1 MKHTRRTKNVKKKDT
16 HRKKDE
22 SSDSASSVSSSSS
35 SSCSSA
41 EKRDGKM
48 LRRGVRMACL
58 PFVRLQAMLRH
69 ADMRFDHMWTVGMTS
84 DMVCMLLWAVC
95 RIRPDCLSH
104 KLGVKTYKAAQ
115 KQCRSSCERQQ
126 AIMGEQQ
133 YELMISELLRAGQQG
148 FECIVVR
155 YGFQEEW
162 LVEPTRKKHKG
173 AAAAASAASSVAEL
187 ERQLDKAR
195 SKLANAL
202 PPPPP
207 PKPAGRFALGGQ
219 SRLPPF
225 VPELQPPQ
233 LAPPPPPTPFTEPAA
248 RSEATPPGGSDSGAS
263 NSSHSSH
270 SDAEGAPP
278 EPSSA
283 AAMDVEPEALAPAQ
297 GNSQRRRHPVAE
309 EEQPAA
315 WRQSAVAEEEPPAA
329 SPSSAA
335 AGTQVMDVATPLPT
349 QPEALAPARGNSQR
363 RCHQVAEEEQPAAW
377 RQSAVAEEEPPAA
390 SPSSAA
396 AGTQVMDVSPPL
408 PTQPEAPAP
417 AQGNSDNGTLSED
430 QVRQIAENRAKARAR
445 RAAKAKSRVA
455 PPEPEQQR
463 DTVVETEEPARE
475 DPQCVICQSPMLIA
489 EERLALQC
497 MHTFHRYCIMG
508 YAECKGQPLNKCC
521 PFKCDVSSA
530 DVTVTLDDADEDQ
543 GGGAVNAASSS
554 LLEQASRV
562 TDGVS
567 AME

>member
-187 ERQLDKAR
+187 ERQLDMAR

-248 RSEATPPGGSDSGAS
+248 RSEAIPPGGSGSGAS

-297 GNSQRRRHPVAE
+297 GNRQQRRHP
-309 EEQPAA
+309 
-315 WRQSAVAEEEPPAA
+315 
-329 SPSSAA
+329 
-335 AGTQVMDVATPLPT
+335 
-349 QPEALAPARGNSQR
+349 
-363 RCHQVAEEEQPAAW
+363 VAEEEQPAAW

-408 PTQPEAPAP
+408 PTQPEALAP
-417 AQGNSDNGTLSED
+417 AQGNSDNGTLSEN

-530 DVTVTLDDADEDQ
+530 DVTVTLDDADEYQ

-562 TDGVS
+562 TDAVS

>member
-69 ADMRFDHMWTVGMTS
+69 ADMRFDHMWTAGMTS

-219 SRLPPF
+219 SRLLPF

-263 NSSHSSH
+263 NSSHS
-270 SDAEGAPP
+270 DAEGAPP

-297 GNSQRRRHPVAE
+297 GNSQRRRHPV
-309 EEQPAA
+309 
-315 WRQSAVAEEEPPAA
+315 RQRGHRSWMLQRHSLHSLKPLRQRGATASGVAIKW
-329 SPSSAA
+329 
-335 AGTQVMDVATPLPT
+335 Q
-349 QPEALAPARGNSQR
+349 RKNSQR
-363 RCHQVAEEEQPAAW
+363 RGGSRQWRRKNRQRRRHPVRQRGHRSWMFHRHSLHSLKPLRQRRATATTGRSRKIKCDRSPRIAQKHGPDERRRRKAELLRPS
-377 RQSAVAEEEPPAA
+377 QS
-390 SPSSAA
+390 SRGTPSSK
-396 AGTQVMDVSPPL
+396 QKSP
-408 PTQPEAPAP
+408 
-417 AQGNSDNGTLSED
+417 
-430 QVRQIAENRAKARAR
+430 RAR
-445 RAAKAKSRVA
+445 I
-455 PPEPEQQR
+455 P
-463 DTVVETEEPARE
+463 
-475 DPQCVICQSPMLIA
+475 
-489 EERLALQC
+489 
-497 MHTFHRYCIMG
+497 
-508 YAECKGQPLNKCC
+508 
-521 PFKCDVSSA
+521 
-530 DVTVTLDDADEDQ
+530 
-543 GGGAVNAASSS
+543 NASFANP
-554 LLEQASRV
+554 RC
-562 TDGVS
+562 
-567 AME
+567 